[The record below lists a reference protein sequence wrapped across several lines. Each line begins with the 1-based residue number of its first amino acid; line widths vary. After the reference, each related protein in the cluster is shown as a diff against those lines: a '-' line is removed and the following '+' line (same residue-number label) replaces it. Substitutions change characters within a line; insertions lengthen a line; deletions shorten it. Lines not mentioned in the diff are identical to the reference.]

1 MTIPGLS
8 EETYYRAKLA
18 DLKAKQARRKRA
30 ELKDPVSWIQKHF
43 FIPELSGPIQLMPYQ
58 AAVLRES
65 QRVDANGDFVYSV
78 VVWSDIKKSAKSSIA
93 AAMALYI
100 AQKNQWAEIK
110 IIANDLKQA
119 DSRVAK
125 FFRRAMELNSEF
137 VDGRTYKQRGYTTT
151 FLDNNSEVEA
161 IPIDPGGEAGSNAD
175 LLIFSE
181 LWAAKHK
188 AIKQMWSELTLSPL
202 KFGKSQRWVETYAG
216 HTGEAPI
223 LEQLYHRGV
232 KEGRKLDLS
241 FSGHDFRDLEVYANG
256 SLLCLWNDRPR
267 CPWQTPAYYQSEA
280 ATLLESEFDRMHRN
294 QWVSSM
300 DTFVPLEWWSA
311 CQAPIPGLSNNQ
323 PMVLAVDASVTDD
336 SFGLVGV
343 TRYRVGELD
352 GVDVRYVRQWIPPKG
367 GKIDFQGT
375 PENPGPEREI
385 RRLCEQYNVVMV
397 AYDPY
402 QLEDM
407 AGRLSREGVAWM
419 YAFGQGAP
427 RLRADS
433 DLRTIIRDK
442 RIRHSGEPELAE
454 HIMNSGAKTDGEDS
468 RIRIVKKAQHLK
480 VDLTVSLSMC
490 SHECMRLNL

>member
-1 MTIPGLS
+1 
-8 EETYYRAKLA
+8 
-18 DLKAKQARRKRA
+18 
-30 ELKDPVSWIQKHF
+30 
-43 FIPELSGPIQLMPYQ
+43 
-58 AAVLRES
+58 
-65 QRVDANGDFVYSV
+65 
-78 VVWSDIKKSAKSSIA
+78 
-93 AAMALYI
+93 
-100 AQKNQWAEIK
+100 
-110 IIANDLKQA
+110 
-119 DSRVAK
+119 
-125 FFRRAMELNSEF
+125 
-137 VDGRTYKQRGYTTT
+137 
-151 FLDNNSEVEA
+151 
-161 IPIDPGGEAGSNAD
+161 
-175 LLIFSE
+175 
-181 LWAAKHK
+181 
-188 AIKQMWSELTLSPL
+188 
-202 KFGKSQRWVETYAG
+202 
-216 HTGEAPI
+216 
-223 LEQLYHRGV
+223 
-232 KEGRKLDLS
+232 
-241 FSGHDFRDLEVYANG
+241 
-256 SLLCLWNDRPR
+256 
-267 CPWQTPAYYQSEA
+267 
-280 ATLLESEFDRMHRN
+280 
-294 QWVSSM
+294 
-300 DTFVPLEWWSA
+300 
-311 CQAPIPGLSNNQ
+311 
-323 PMVLAVDASVTDD
+323 MVLAVDASVTDD

>member
-8 EETYYRAKLA
+8 PETYYRAKIA
-18 DLKAKQARRKRA
+18 DLKAKQAKRKWA
-30 ELKDPVSWIQKHF
+30 EFNDPASWIQKHF
-43 FIPELSGPIQLMPYQ
+43 FIPELSGPIKMQPYQ
-58 AAVLRES
+58 VAALRES
-65 QRVDANGDFVYSV
+65 QRVDGQGNLIYSV
-78 VVWSDIKKSAKSSIA
+78 VVWSDVKKSAKSSIA

-100 AQKNQWAEIK
+100 ARKNPYAEIK

-125 FFRRAMELNSEF
+125 FFRRALDLNPEF
-137 VDGRTYKQRGYTTT
+137 EEKRTYSQRGYTTT

-161 IPIDPGGEAGSNAD
+161 IPIDPAGEAGGNAD

-188 AIKQMWSELTLSPL
+188 AIKKMWAEMTLSPL
-202 KFGKSQRWVETYAG
+202 KFGKSQRWIETYAG

-232 KEGRKLDLS
+232 KEGRRLDLS
-241 FSGHDFRDLEVYANG
+241 FDGHDLKDLEVYANG

-267 CPWQTPAYYQSEA
+267 CPWQTQAYYQSEA
-280 ATLLESEFDRMHRN
+280 ATLLESEFNRMHRN
-294 QWVSSM
+294 QWTSAIDS
-300 DTFVPLEWWSA
+300 FVPAEWWSA
-311 CQAPIPGLSNNQ
+311 CKQSIPGLSANQ

-336 SFGLVGV
+336 SFGLIGV
-343 TRYRVGELD
+343 TRYGLE
-352 GVDVRYVRQWIPPKG
+352 GVEVRYVRRWIPPKG

-375 PENPGPEREI
+375 EDSPGPEREI
-385 RRLCEQYNVVMV
+385 RRLCEVYNVVMV

-419 YAFGQGAP
+419 YAFNQGAA

-442 RIRHSGEPELAE
+442 RIRHSGEPELME
-454 HIMNSGAKTDGEDS
+454 HIMNAGAKTDGEDS
-468 RIRIVKKAQHLK
+468 RIRIVKRAQHLK
-480 VDLTVSLSMC
+480 VDLAVALSMGANRI
-490 SHECMRLNL
+490 MYLTL